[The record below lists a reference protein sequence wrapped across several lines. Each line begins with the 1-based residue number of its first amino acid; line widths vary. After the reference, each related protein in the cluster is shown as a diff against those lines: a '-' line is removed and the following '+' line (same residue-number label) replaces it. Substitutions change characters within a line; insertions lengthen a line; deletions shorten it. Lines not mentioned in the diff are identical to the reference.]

1 MARSRQRCAGRSVR
15 WVSFS
20 YLEQAELLI
29 GTDGSPRRNP
39 MRTIDAPPA
48 RSARTTSCVLTKPR
62 AAQRDC
68 PHHHRI
74 VGVTGV
80 RVAEARALT
89 VADLDLSPKGESL
102 TVRGSKSPA
111 ATRTIPLLPQ
121 LFPLVHEHLKFPEA
135 AHGRD
140 ARDPTACDGPR
151 HAHDDELSVASGQA
165 CGVRSRSPADQLHLR
180 NDTAGSASPRMSSNK
195 LRRESLFRQSSHAE
209 ANVRQRSHQPW
220 APPRGSQQAPRPLQ
234 HDNHRACVRATA
246 RANHPKGVVRSV
258 PARSVEDAS
267 GVVRSKDLRARG

>member
-15 WVSFS
+15 FGCPFRTSNRRS
-20 YLEQAELLI
+20 SSSERMALR
-29 GTDGSPRRNP
+29 DGIRCARSTRR
-39 MRTIDAPPA
+39 PA
-48 RSARTTSCVLTKPR
+48 RSARTTSCVLTKTAR
-62 AAQRDC
+62 CSTRTALTTTASSWLLR
-68 PHHHRI
+68 
-74 VGVTGV
+74 TGV

-89 VADLDLSPKGESL
+89 VADLDLSPEGESL

-246 RANHPKGVVRSV
+246 RANHPKELFEAFLHDPSRMR
-258 PARSVEDAS
+258 PE
-267 GVVRSKDLRARG
+267 L